1 MHWIT
6 VGQRQIVW
14 AFAVLVALQAMS
26 VVPWEVPVV

>member
-6 VGQRQIVW
+6 VGQRHIVR
-14 AFAVLVALQAMS
+14 ALAVLVALQALS